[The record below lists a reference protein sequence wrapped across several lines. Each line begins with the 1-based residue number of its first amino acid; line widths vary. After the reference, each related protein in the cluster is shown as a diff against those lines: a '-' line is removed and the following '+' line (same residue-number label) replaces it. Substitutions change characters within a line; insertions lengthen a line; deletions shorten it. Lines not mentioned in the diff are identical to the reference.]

1 MAALSTKPSIRATRK
16 TLDQSLLLFT
26 SLPTGLSTA
35 FPKAA
40 NRGEK
45 PEAGE
50 TCLSM
55 AFDCD
60 V

>member
-35 FPKAA
+35 FPKAR
-40 NRGEK
+40 NRGGN
-45 PEAGE
+45 AGNDE
-50 TCLSM
+50 FRLIDS
-55 AFDCD
+55 FD
-60 V
+60 

>member
-1 MAALSTKPSIRATRK
+1 MAALSLTAAIRATRK

-35 FPKAA
+35 FPKAW
-40 NRGEK
+40 NRGK
-45 PEAGE
+45 TAGRRE
-50 TCLSM
+50 SRLIDV
-55 AFDCD
+55 FDRR